1 MRRTWI
7 GSLLVGLIGLAAG
20 GTVGCA
26 QERPPISRVQADA
39 LAKSFF
45 VGTKLND
52 DSDNPE
58 FYARGTVVDVGY
70 GAAQD
75 GLFTST
81 YAQPVSRIRW
91 HIQQDM
97 LIGRISYE
105 RIDGSDGKGAGTA
118 SNTGVI
124 AYAYPITSHFD
135 IRRDYNPT
143 TGEESN
149 VIVENTSD
157 RTWDQREYMRVDWS
171 RNMATDTYDFDT
183 LSMMGLL
190 GGVKYEAM
198 AYYVNNPEDP
208 DAPHFDAN
216 TGYFDVTN
224 KAFAK
229 PGLIDLPAAW
239 GGGSYPACFLDNDVF
254 SGGAPAASCDPVE
267 LTLRQSFRR
276 VENTDYEA
284 QDWDGYRFQAYG
296 AFTEE
301 RKGYARNYGMSDDLW
316 HRFIARYNIWE
327 RSHAYKDATA
337 MTGATECFTTAT
349 TPVGGDPH
357 RDVEPKDG
365 TEDECAAVGGG
376 SKCDAFA
383 QKCTLPYAQRKE
395 KPVVWYY
402 SNGSNPEFFDGTSWA
417 AHEWDVAMRGAVMT
431 ARYTECVRVGGAAA
445 DCSAK
450 YPMYTGQMSDNED
463 ATQLAREVDDCRH
476 GIAYKGQNCEGVADT
491 VGAARGFSAGIIAIA
506 KMREMVVLCHSPVE
520 ANDPTDC
527 APADNRL
534 PAGLTAAQ
542 CGTERDKQA
551 KNGDGNA
558 DILAKCK
565 GTDEKPVLNV
575 RMGDLRYHQVN
586 GIITPQTPS
595 PWGIMTDAVDPL
607 TGEKVQASINVWTHV
622 NDIWSQSVIDT
633 SRYIKG
639 ELTTANVT
647 DGTYVRDWVNANTA
661 GGGNSSLPGMDSDE
675 VKKRLSSFA
684 GVDPKAFD
692 EAGAKADANPTLQA
706 LSQRVKSE
714 VQSFRADAT
723 QPGVMSQVYEAR
735 RKHALDSP
743 MEAELMTH
751 AMMQAGNADGL
762 PLTIDAI
769 KNAVSP
775 LRGGNPTLQR
785 NLRTFKELALADRG
799 ACILQEAP
807 APFSVTGLADV
818 LEEKFGKFNPTDNEA
833 AQFAR
838 AEKMRKFIAQRA
850 QYAVIVHEMGHSI
863 GLRHN
868 FVSSYDAWG
877 YRPQYWQLRTKNG
890 SITGVNATT
899 GAEDKTTYCQG
910 ATTDGTKCVG
920 PRYYDPVT
928 EEERSN
934 LIWMFMQSSVMD
946 YAGETTQDLVGIGAY
961 DYAAAKMFYGDVTA
975 VFADP
980 SYNVS
985 GPKNGRRAK
994 GILSL
999 MDNFGGITGIQPQ
1012 IGDGKV
1018 IDPTKNEGG
1027 VMDIHYS
1034 KLQGNYE
1041 LIKNCKE
1048 VTTPETFKPAS
1059 WNTDRDGAWHPTLD
1073 GHIVKVDGKY
1083 TKCEEQQVD
1092 YVNYSQLRQPKTDG
1106 SDPKNNPAETTNTR
1120 TSAAVDPTGRVR
1132 VPYGFATD
1140 TWADLG
1146 NLSVYRHDNGA
1157 DPYELFDF
1165 LITQQEVGHIFYN
1178 YRRNKT
1184 DFSIRAAANRTLQ
1197 RYNEKMRDGAK
1208 GLSLYVSIY
1217 KDFAIE
1223 AGFDFDANWA
1233 GIIHS
1238 QFPENILASG
1248 IAFDHI
1254 ARMQQRPEPGPHQ
1267 KVAGDTV
1274 FRSSTDTYATPNATA
1289 FIIPNGATGYYN
1301 NVSYGGKPLENQL
1314 STTHGEYDTN
1324 YTINAGDYYDKVYN
1338 PMLMAESV
1346 DNFVSAS
1353 RPDFLDGR
1361 YRAVSIADLF
1371 PEGYRRWLG
1380 NNLTGD
1386 DEIKGA
1392 RLAADATG
1400 APLLDKTSTD
1410 TNVDAKKYPAQG
1422 IGWTS
1427 WWPVS
1432 GPESCFPANG
1442 SIVCSRYDDPNG
1454 TALNPNA
1461 PAHVAIID
1469 PQVNWEQQKFLIAMT
1484 LQYLPENAQQYW
1496 LDNLHLWE
1504 LGADSD
1510 PGFNNRIEF
1519 HDPTGKVY
1527 IAKTFGSEMIFGKP
1541 VQKGIAARMLEWA
1554 NELLFKAYVTTP
1566 VTQNGTTWYIP
1577 TIDPGTGKPIVQFD
1591 PTIQG
1596 GPDTVSCDATTN
1608 VGCTCTS
1615 NRSCVALTK
1624 YVELPFF
1631 LRQALTAYG
1640 LADPSMKGIF

>member
-1 MRRTWI
+1 
-7 GSLLVGLIGLAAG
+7 
-20 GTVGCA
+20 
-26 QERPPISRVQADA
+26 VQADA

-45 VGTKLND
+45 VGMKLND

-70 GAAQD
+70 GAGQD

-105 RIDGSDGKGAGTA
+105 RIDGSDGKGTGK
-118 SNTGVI
+118 SSSDGVI
-124 AYAYPITSHFD
+124 AYAYPITAHFD

-171 RNMATDTYDFDT
+171 RNLATDAYDFDT
-183 LSMMGLL
+183 LSLMGLF
-190 GGVKYEAM
+190 GGIKYESL
-198 AYYVNNPEDP
+198 AYYVNNPADP
-208 DAPHFDAN
+208 DAPHFDAT

-229 PGLIDLPAAW
+229 PGIIDLPAAW
-239 GGGSYPACFLDNDVF
+239 GGGSFPACFLDNDAL
-254 SGGAPAASCDPVE
+254 SGSAPAGSCDPVE

-296 AFTEE
+296 AFTED
-301 RKGYARNYGMSDDLW
+301 RKGYARNYGMSDDKW

-337 MTGATECFTTAT
+337 MTGETKCFTPET
-349 TPVGGDPH
+349 TPVGADVH
-357 RDVEPKDG
+357 RDDDKDG
-365 TEDECAAVGGG
+365 TEDECASVGGG
-376 SKCDAFA
+376 SKCDEFA
-383 QKCTLPYAQRKE
+383 QKCTLPFAQRKE

-402 SNGSNPEFFDGTSWA
+402 SNGSNPTFFDGTSWA
-417 AHEWDVAMRGAVMT
+417 AHEWDVALRGAVMT
-431 ARYTECVRVGGAAA
+431 SRYTECVRVGGTAT

-476 GIAYKGQNCEGVADT
+476 GLAYKGQKCEDVADS
-491 VGAARGFSAGIIAIA
+491 VGKARGFGPGIVAIA

-520 ANDPTDC
+520 AKDPVDC
-527 APADNRL
+527 APTDNRL
-534 PAGLTAAQ
+534 PADVTAEM
-542 CGTERDKQA
+542 CGVERDKQA

-558 DILAKCK
+558 DILSKCI
-565 GTDEKPVLNV
+565 GTEEKPVLNV
-575 RMGDLRYHQVN
+575 RLGDLRYHQVN

-595 PWGIMTDAVDPL
+595 PWGIMTDATDPL
-607 TGEKVQASINVWTHV
+607 TGEKIQASINVWTHV
-622 NDIWSQSVIDT
+622 NDLWSQGVVDT

-639 ELTTANVT
+639 ELSTADVT
-647 DGTYVRDWVNANTA
+647 DGSYVRDWVNANRA
-661 GGGNSSLPGMDSDE
+661 AGGNSSLPSMDADE
-675 VKKRLSSFA
+675 VKKRMAGFA
-684 GVDPKAFD
+684 GVDSKTYDA
-692 EAGAKADANPTLQA
+692 AGEKLANSPELQA
-706 LSQRVKSE
+706 LALKVKNE
-714 VQSFRADAT
+714 TQAFRADAT
-723 QPGVMSQVYEAR
+723 EPGIMSQVYDAR
-735 RKHALDSP
+735 RMHALDSP
-743 MEAELMTH
+743 MEAQLMTH
-751 AMMQAGNADGL
+751 AMMEAGNAAGL
-762 PLTIDAI
+762 PPTADFV

-775 LRGGNPTLQR
+775 LRGANPSLQR
-785 NLRTFKELALADRG
+785 NIRTFKEMALAERG

-818 LEEKFGKFNPTDNEA
+818 LEEKFGKFNPADDKTT
-833 AQFAR
+833 QFAR
-838 AEKMRKFIAQRA
+838 GEKMRNFIAQRA

-890 SITGVNATT
+890 TVTGVTAAGKDDPKTLCTTATAD
-899 GAEDKTTYCQG
+899 GDKCI
-910 ATTDGTKCVG
+910 G
-920 PRYYDPVT
+920 PRYYDPVS

-975 VFADP
+975 VFTDP
-980 SYNVS
+980 SYNVKPP
-985 GPKNGRRAK
+985 GTTKIKGRAK
-994 GILSL
+994 GILGSL
-999 MDNFGGITGIQPQ
+999 TDNFGGITGIQPE
-1012 IGDGKV
+1012 INGN
-1018 IDPTKNEGG
+1018 P
-1027 VMDIHYS
+1027 IHYT
-1034 KLQGNYE
+1034 KLQGNYD
-1041 LIKNCKE
+1041 LISNCTE
-1048 VTTPETFKPAS
+1048 VVPDNFKPAA
-1059 WNTDRDGAWHPTLD
+1059 WNDARDGVWHPTLD

-1083 TKCEEQQVD
+1083 TKCVEQQVD
-1092 YVNYSQLRQPKTDG
+1092 YVNYSQLHMP
-1106 SDPKNNPAETTNTR
+1106 SAAEAGTAYYR
-1120 TSAAVDPTGRVR
+1120 GSAAVDPAGRVR

-1165 LITQQEVGHIFYN
+1165 LITQQEVAHIFYN

-1184 DFSIRAAANRTLQ
+1184 DFSIRAASNRTLQ

-1208 GLSLYVSIY
+1208 GLSLYVNIY
-1217 KDFAIE
+1217 KDYALE
-1223 AGFDFDANWA
+1223 AGFDYDANWPSIA
-1233 GIIHS
+1233 HS
-1238 QFPENILASG
+1238 NFPENILASG

-1267 KVAGDTV
+1267 KVSGDKV
-1274 FRSSTDTYATPNATA
+1274 YRSTTDILSQPGVTA
-1289 FIIPNGATGYYN
+1289 FMIPNGATGYYG
-1301 NVSYGGKPLENQL
+1301 NVAFGGKPMENAL
-1314 STTHGEYDTN
+1314 STNHGEYDTAYN
-1324 YTINAGDYYDKVYN
+1324 INAGDYYDKVYN

-1346 DNFVSAS
+1346 DNFISAS
-1353 RPDFLDGR
+1353 RRDYLDGR

-1392 RLAADATG
+1392 RLAADTNG
-1400 APLLDKTSTD
+1400 KPLLDTGYAG
-1410 TNVDAKKYPAQG
+1410 VDPDGKKYPSQG

-1427 WWPVS
+1427 WWPVA
-1432 GPESCFPANG
+1432 GPESCFPADG
-1442 SIVCSRYDDPNG
+1442 STVCSRYDDPTSG
-1454 TALNPNA
+1454 ALNPKA
-1461 PAHVAIID
+1461 PQNVAIID
-1469 PQVNWEQQKFLIAMT
+1469 PQVGWEQQKFLIAMT

-1496 LDNLHLWE
+1496 LDNMHLWE

-1527 IAKTFGSEMIFGKP
+1527 IAKTFGSEVIFGKT
-1541 VQKGIAARMLEWA
+1541 VQKGIAARMIEWA
-1554 NELLFKAYVTTP
+1554 NTLLEKAYVTTP
-1566 VTQNGTTWYIP
+1566 VTQNGVTWYIP
-1577 TIDPGTGKPIVQFD
+1577 TIDAVTGQPIVKY
-1591 PTIQG
+1591 
-1596 GPDTVSCDATTN
+1596 DATIANTPATCN
-1608 VGCTCTS
+1608 STDNSGCTCSS
-1615 NRSCVALTK
+1615 NRSCVELTR

>member
-7 GSLLVGLIGLAAG
+7 GSLLVGLIGLSAG
-20 GTVGCA
+20 GAVGCA
-26 QERPPISRVQADA
+26 QQREPISRVQADA

-45 VGTKLND
+45 VGMKLSD

-97 LIGRISYE
+97 LIGRVSYE
-105 RIDGSDGKGAGTA
+105 RIDGSDGKGTGKA
-118 SNTGVI
+118 SSDGVI
-124 AYAYPITSHFD
+124 AYAYPISAHFD

-143 TGEESN
+143 TGEETN
-149 VIVENTSD
+149 TIVENTTD

-171 RNMATDTYDFDT
+171 RNMATDSYDYDT
-183 LSMMGLL
+183 LSLMGLF
-190 GGVKYEAM
+190 GGIKYESM
-198 AYYVNNPEDP
+198 AYYVNNPKDP
-208 DAPHFDAN
+208 DAPHFDAA

-229 PGLIDLPAAW
+229 PGLIELPAEW
-239 GGGSYPACFLDNDVF
+239 GGGSFPACFLDNDALHGSAP
-254 SGGAPAASCDPVE
+254 SGSCDPVE

-276 VENTDYEA
+276 VENTDFEP

-296 AFTEE
+296 AFTED
-301 RKGYARNYGMSDDLW
+301 RKGYARNYGMSDDKW

-327 RSHAYKDATA
+327 RSHAYKDAEN
-337 MTGATECFTTAT
+337 MTGETKCFSPET
-349 TPVGGDPH
+349 TPLGADVH
-357 RDVEPKDG
+357 RDDNKDG

-376 SKCDAFA
+376 SKCDEFN
-383 QKCTLPYAQRKE
+383 QRCTLPFSQRKE

-417 AHEWDVAMRGAVMT
+417 AHEWDVALRGAVMT
-431 ARYTECVRVGGAAA
+431 ARYTECVRVGGTAT

-476 GIAYKGQNCEGVADT
+476 GIAYKDQKCESVADK
-491 VGAARGFSAGIIAIA
+491 VGATRGFSAGVIAIA

-520 ANDPTDC
+520 LNDPVDC
-527 APADNRL
+527 AAPDNRL
-534 PAGLTAAQ
+534 PAGVTAAM
-542 CGTERDKQA
+542 CGAEREKQA
-551 KNGDGNA
+551 KNGDGNTV
-558 DILAKCK
+558 ILQNCE

-586 GIITPQTPS
+586 GIVTPQTPS
-595 PWGIMTDAVDPL
+595 PWGIMVDAVDPL

-622 NDIWSQSVIDT
+622 NDLWSQSVVDT

-639 ELTTANVT
+639 ELSTAEVT
-647 DGTYVRDWVNANTA
+647 DGSYVRDWVNANRA
-661 GGGNSSLPGMDSDE
+661 SGGNTSLPTMDTDE
-675 VKKRLSSFA
+675 VNKRLAAFA
-684 GVDPKAFD
+684 GVDSKTYE
-692 EAGAKADANPTLQA
+692 EAGLKKAGDPNLQA
-706 LSQRVKSE
+706 LAQKVKDE
-714 VQSFRADAT
+714 VQSYRADAKQT
-723 QPGVMSQVYEAR
+723 GVMREVYEAR
-735 RKHALDSP
+735 RQHALDSP

-751 AMMQAGNADGL
+751 AMMQAGNATGL
-762 PLTIDAI
+762 PIGAPAV

-775 LRGGNPTLQR
+775 LRGANPTLQR
-785 NLRTFKELALADRG
+785 DIRTFKEMALAERG

-818 LEEKFGKFNPTDNEA
+818 LEEKFGKFNPADDKTK
-833 AQFAR
+833 QFAR
-838 AEKMRKFIAQRA
+838 GEKMRKFIAQRA

-890 SITGVNATT
+890 KVTGVNAN
-899 GAEDKTTYCQG
+899 GSEDKTTFCQN
-910 ATTDGTKCVG
+910 AVTDGSKCVG
-920 PRYYDPVT
+920 PRYLDPVS

-975 VFADP
+975 VFTDP
-980 SYNVS
+980 SYNVMPA
-985 GPKNGRRAK
+985 GTTKIKGRAK
-994 GILSL
+994 GILGSL
-999 MDNFGGITGIQPQ
+999 TDNFGGITGIQPQ
-1012 IGDGKV
+1012 LNGK
-1018 IDPTKNEGG
+1018 
-1027 VMDIHYS
+1027 DIHYS
-1034 KLQGNYE
+1034 KLQGAYN
-1041 LIKNCKE
+1041 LISNCVE
-1048 VTTPETFKPAS
+1048 VPDTNAFRPAS
-1059 WNTDRDGAWHPTLD
+1059 WNEERDGLWHPTLD

-1083 TKCEEQQVD
+1083 TKCTEQQVD
-1092 YVNYSQLRQPKTDG
+1092 YVNYGQLRMPTA
-1106 SDPKNNPAETTNTR
+1106 AESGTNFFR
-1120 TSAAVDPTGRVR
+1120 GSAAVDSAGRIR

-1140 TWADLG
+1140 RWADLG
-1146 NLSVYRHDNGA
+1146 NLAVYRHDNGA

-1165 LITQQEVGHIFYN
+1165 LISQQEVGHIFYN

-1184 DFSIRAAANRTLQ
+1184 DFSIRAASNRTLQ

-1208 GLSLYVSIY
+1208 GLSLYVNIY
-1217 KDFAIE
+1217 KDFALE
-1223 AGFDFDANWA
+1223 SGFDYDANWPSIVN
-1233 GIIHS
+1233 G

-1254 ARMQQRPEPGPHQ
+1254 SRMQQRPEPGPHQ
-1267 KVAGDTV
+1267 KVAGDKV
-1274 FRSSTDTYATPNATA
+1274 YRSSLDTVANPGAPV
-1289 FIIPNGATGYYN
+1289 FMVPNGATGYYGN
-1301 NVSYGGKPLENQL
+1301 ISYGGKPLENAL
-1314 STTHGEYDTN
+1314 ASDKGEYSTEYN
-1324 YTINAGDYYDKVYN
+1324 INAGDYYDKVYN

-1346 DNFVSAS
+1346 DNFISAS
-1353 RPDFLDGR
+1353 RRDYLDGR

-1392 RLAADATG
+1392 RLAADTNG
-1400 APLLDKTSTD
+1400 KPLLDTAYAG
-1410 TNVDAKKYPAQG
+1410 VDPDGKKYPSQG

-1427 WWPVS
+1427 WWPVA
-1432 GPESCFPANG
+1432 GPESCFPADG
-1442 SIVCSRYDDPNG
+1442 SIVCSRYDDP
-1454 TALNPNA
+1454 TSKALNPKA
-1461 PAHVAIID
+1461 PQNTAIID
-1469 PQVNWEQQKFLIAMT
+1469 PQVGWEQQKFLIAMT

-1496 LDNLHLWE
+1496 LDNMHLWE

-1510 PGFNNRIEF
+1510 PGFANRLEF

-1527 IAKTFGSEMIFGKP
+1527 IAKTFGTETIFGKI
-1541 VQKGIAARMLEWA
+1541 VEKGIAARMLQWA
-1554 NELLFKAYVTTP
+1554 NILLEKAYVTDPVVINGATQAWSTP
-1566 VTQNGTTWYIP
+1566 HLDANGQ
-1577 TIDPGTGKPIVQFD
+1577 PIVKYD
-1591 PTIQG
+1591 PTIAQG
-1596 GPDTVSCDATTN
+1596 PMNCSSINNSA
-1608 VGCTCTS
+1608 CTCSS
-1615 NRSCVALTK
+1615 NRSCVELSHYT
-1624 YVELPFF
+1624 ELPAF